1 MAARNP
7 ATIAD
12 FGDEQSVAVDH
23 RSVPR

>member
-23 RSVPR
+23 RSVHR